1 MPCLDAQLPPN
12 ALRSCMEN
20 ADNEK
25 MVGYSKVEKAR
36 QLMSSLLK
44 GEPFNMEPAAF
55 GQAMESA
62 FRSIV
67 AHVAHTPVV
76 ETAEFLTLVA
86 AGFVATQCPA
96 LLN

>member
-1 MPCLDAQLPPN
+1 MEMP
-12 ALRSCMEN
+12 
-20 ADNEK
+20 DNEK
-25 MVGYSKVEKAR
+25 MVGYAKVEKAR
-36 QLMSSLLK
+36 VLMSSLLK
-44 GEPFNMEPAAF
+44 GEPFDKEPAAF

-67 AHVAHTPVV
+67 AHVSQTAVV

-86 AGFVATQCPA
+86 AGFVATQCPT